1 MASDGTVWLGSY
13 GNGIYRVTEGEGGS
27 FTFKNYSS
35 AEGLVND
42 GVKCILEDAGGHLW
56 VSTEN
61 GLSMFSPET
70 GRFVSYSK
78 RDGLQSSQFYWNAAL
93 RSSSGLLYFGSVDG
107 LSVVDPGY
115 RAPDTPLSRLH
126 FTRITVGDRLDLSS
140 APASLRLHERDRS
153 IGFEFSALTFGPATS
168 IRYSAYLEG
177 QDDGWTPLP
186 SGRNYLSY
194 TSMRKGRYVLHIKAS
209 DESGEMESVCE
220 LPIRVVPHFYHSWVF
235 FLFLALQIF
244 IGVMVWQDWKM
255 KSLVRQRE
263 ALRATVE
270 ERTREINQQKKLLEE
285 KADELSRQNRI
296 LTRQNEEL
304 AGHRILF
311 QQESRP
317 AETRDEKFISKA
329 IETIR
334 EMYKD
339 PDLDVTAFCSA
350 MGMSKT
356 LLNNRLQE
364 TLGQSIGQFIRTY
377 RLSIAREMLLNNNET
392 HSMNISEIAY
402 EVGFNDP
409 KYFTRCF
416 SKEFGTAPSAYP
428 QS

>member
-1 MASDGTVWLGSY
+1 
-13 GNGIYRVTEGEGGS
+13 
-27 FTFKNYSS
+27 
-35 AEGLVND
+35 
-42 GVKCILEDAGGHLW
+42 
-56 VSTEN
+56 
-61 GLSMFSPET
+61 
-70 GRFVSYSK
+70 
-78 RDGLQSSQFYWNAAL
+78 
-93 RSSSGLLYFGSVDG
+93 
-107 LSVVDPGY
+107 
-115 RAPDTPLSRLH
+115 
-126 FTRITVGDRLDLSS
+126 
-140 APASLRLHERDRS
+140 
-153 IGFEFSALTFGPATS
+153 
-168 IRYSAYLEG
+168 
-177 QDDGWTPLP
+177 
-186 SGRNYLSY
+186 
-194 TSMRKGRYVLHIKAS
+194 
-209 DESGEMESVCE
+209 
-220 LPIRVVPHFYHSWVF
+220 
-235 FLFLALQIF
+235 
-244 IGVMVWQDWKM
+244 MVWQDWKM

-304 AGHRILF
+304 AGHRILS

-339 PDLDVTAFCSA
+339 PDLDVTAFCFA